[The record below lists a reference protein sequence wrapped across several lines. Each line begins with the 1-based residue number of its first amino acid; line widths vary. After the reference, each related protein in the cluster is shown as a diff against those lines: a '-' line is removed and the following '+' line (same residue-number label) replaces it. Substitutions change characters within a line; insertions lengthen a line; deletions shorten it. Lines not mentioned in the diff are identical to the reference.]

1 MDNKNINVKCNKDS
15 HIWENYLKELKTS
28 GHRISACI
36 NKMLVF
42 AANNDVLD
50 IQRSINERNNET
62 KQYGYDIPTH
72 FDLLADEIEQIKW
85 KFPQDTTPKPS
96 WYDLYFQNNENGTRN
111 GGHVLILK
119 TEAGYTCFFWYY
131 QIPPKEINRSISFS
145 CETLPDL
152 LEILESV
159 LYDYDL
165 IK

>member
-50 IQRSINERNNET
+50 IQQSINERNNET

-72 FDLLADEIEQIKW
+72 FDLLADEIKQIKRR
-85 KFPQDTTPKPS
+85 FPQDTTPKPS
-96 WYDLYFQNNENGTRN
+96 WYDLYFQNKKDDEKL

-119 TEAGYTCFFWYY
+119 TEAGYTCFFWHY
-131 QIPPKEINRSISFS
+131 QIPPKELNGTMRFS
-145 CETLPDL
+145 CENLTDL
-152 LEILESV
+152 LDILESV
-159 LYDYDL
+159 LYNYNL
-165 IK
+165 I